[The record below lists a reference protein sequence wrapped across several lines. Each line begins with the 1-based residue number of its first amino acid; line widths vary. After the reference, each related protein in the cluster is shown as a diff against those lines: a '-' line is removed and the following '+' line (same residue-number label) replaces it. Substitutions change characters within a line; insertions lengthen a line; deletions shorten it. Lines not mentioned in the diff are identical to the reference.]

1 MTSAAVA
8 ADATYAPPEP
18 ARKRVDSVDLLR
30 GIVMIIMVLDH
41 TRDYFH
47 HDALAFDPTNLERTT
62 PILFLT
68 RWITHYCAPIF
79 VFLAGTGAYLQLAR
93 GKSKRELSRFL
104 VTRGLWLILLE
115 ITVVKLLAFG
125 TVSPSIWVLQ
135 VIWAI
140 GVSMIV
146 LAGLIHLRVRT
157 VAILA
162 VAMILLHNL
171 LDPIRIPFWLG
182 PGTPAPDAV
191 GKLWMILHQSGPI
204 PLGESVPPVVMLVL
218 YPLIPWIGVLAAG
231 YALGRVYDW
240 DAETRRRWLLRAG
253 AIVVVGWTILRAL
266 NVYGDPRPW
275 AVQGTPVF
283 TALSFLNVQKYP
295 PSLLFLAMTLGPAL
309 LALAWF
315 ERRQRSLAMRGA
327 NGGSGGRLWN
337 AVLVVGR
344 VPLFFYLMQWAVP
357 HGLSMLVNAIAGKPN
372 ANFLAPPGSPA
383 LENFGW
389 PLWAVYLAWL
399 TSLAIIYPFC
409 RWYAGVKARSRN
421 ALFSY
426 L

>member
-1 MTSAAVA
+1 MPHTATDVA
-8 ADATYAPPEP
+8 GSMSTYAPPYP
-18 ARKRVDSVDLLR
+18 RKARVDAVDLLR
-30 GIVMIIMVLDH
+30 GVVMIIMVLDH

-47 HDALAFDPTNLERTT
+47 QDALAYDPTNLERTST
-62 PILFLT
+62 ILFLT

-93 GKSKRELSRFL
+93 GKSRRELSHFL
-104 VTRGLWLILLE
+104 VTRGLWLVFLE
-115 ITVVKLLAFG
+115 VTVVKLLAFG

-146 LAGLIHLRVRT
+146 LAGLIHLPLR
-157 VAILA
+157 AIA
-162 VAMILLHNL
+162 VFGVAMILLHNL
-171 LDPIRIPFWLG
+171 LDPIRIPFWQG
-182 PGTPAPDAV
+182 PGTPAPDAL
-191 GKLWMILHQSGPI
+191 GSLWMILHQSGPI
-204 PLGESVPPVVMLVL
+204 PLKSTAPPVVLLVL

-231 YALGRVYDW
+231 FALGRVYDW
-240 DAETRRRWLLRAG
+240 DAVTRRRWLLRAG
-253 AIVVVGWTILRAL
+253 MIVVAGWVLLRAM

-275 AVQGTPVF
+275 TVQGTAAF
-283 TALSFLNVQKYP
+283 TALSFLNAQKYP

-315 ERRQRSLAMRGA
+315 ERHQRSLAARGA
-327 NGGSGGRLWN
+327 SGGRLWN
-337 AVLVVGR
+337 AVLVIGR

-357 HGLSMLVNAIAGKPN
+357 HGLSMLVNAIAGKPD

-389 PLWAVYLAWL
+389 PLWVVYVAWL
-399 TSLAIIYPFC
+399 ASLAIIYPFC
-409 RWYAGVKARSRN
+409 RWYASLKARSSNR
-421 ALFSY
+421 LLSY